1 MRVEIERAPW
11 VMIRKDITSKENVH
25 CQDLKHFHL
34 MGINLQ
40 SQLEPLGIWMRTV
53 TTPTTLW
60 FSRRLLMCSR
70 WCILASAD
78 GNSWVLHE
86 RSFACGRVQN
96 VVDGHQRTLRH
107 YLSALCHSRA
117 DAKLVGTQKGGERL
131 FLSSSIWA
139 CVCVCM
145 HKWCVFVFTCVCI
158 CMYVCIRMCMRIY
171 VYVCVSVCVCLCA
184 GRILEGSFRVIAGF
198 QV

>member
-1 MRVEIERAPW
+1 MISRKKYWTFQLEAEIEVNIWHPPAPHW
-11 VMIRKDITSKENVH
+11 GTS
-25 CQDLKHFHL
+25 F
-34 MGINLQ
+34 IA
-40 SQLEPLGIWMRTV
+40 LGLSFFNMEIGMRTV

-145 HKWCVFVFTCVCI
+145 HKWCVFVFTCVCV

>member
-1 MRVEIERAPW
+1 MDCGKEAPERFQNSRCAQRAEGWQGQEERPGDRVSPEHR
-11 VMIRKDITSKENVH
+11 
-25 CQDLKHFHL
+25 QDSSGLYRKHFCVPHW
-34 MGINLQ
+34 GTSFIA
-40 SQLEPLGIWMRTV
+40 LGLSFFNMEIGMRTV
-53 TTPTTLW
+53 TTLTTLW

-131 FLSSSIWA
+131 FLSSSI
-139 CVCVCM
+139 
-145 HKWCVFVFTCVCI
+145 
-158 CMYVCIRMCMRIY
+158 
-171 VYVCVSVCVCLCA
+171 
-184 GRILEGSFRVIAGF
+184 
-198 QV
+198 